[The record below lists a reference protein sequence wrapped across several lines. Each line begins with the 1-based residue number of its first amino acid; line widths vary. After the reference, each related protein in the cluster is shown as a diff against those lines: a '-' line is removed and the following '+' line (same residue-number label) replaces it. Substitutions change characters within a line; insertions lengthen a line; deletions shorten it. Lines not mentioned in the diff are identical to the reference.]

1 MKPDHSV
8 VCCDLDGVV
17 WRGDEPIPG
26 AGAAI
31 SGLRDAGFRVA
42 FVSNNSSQ
50 PIGDV
55 AAKLGVK
62 VSYEVLGETVG
73 GGGLSSSPPACP
85 HRPTT

>member
-1 MKPDHSV
+1 MTADRPV

-31 SGLRDAGFRVA
+31 SVLRDAGFRVV

-50 PIGDV
+50 PV
-55 AAKLGVK
+55 AEVAGKL
-62 VSYEVLGETVG
+62 
-73 GGGLSSSPPACP
+73 AA
-85 HRPTT
+85 